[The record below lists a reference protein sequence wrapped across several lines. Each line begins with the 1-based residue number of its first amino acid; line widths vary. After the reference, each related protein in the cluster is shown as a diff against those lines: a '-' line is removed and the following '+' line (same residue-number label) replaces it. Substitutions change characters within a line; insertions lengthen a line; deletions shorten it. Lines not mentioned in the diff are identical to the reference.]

1 MNFLDYLYKR
11 LDDVNQQRAKQ
22 TNNNARLVWL
32 NGQREILLS
41 IIFDLEQNDK
51 QNDKNSNKEIG
62 RLELI
67 FSSSLKYK

>member
-11 LDDVNQQRAKQ
+11 LDDVNQQRTKQ

-41 IIFDLEQNDK
+41 IIFDLEQIDK
-51 QNDKNSNKEIG
+51 QDDNNSN
-62 RLELI
+62 
-67 FSSSLKYK
+67 

>member
-11 LDDVNQQRAKQ
+11 LDDVNQQRSKQ

-41 IIFDLEQNDK
+41 IIFDLEQIDK
-51 QNDKNSNKEIG
+51 HNGNNTN
-62 RLELI
+62 
-67 FSSSLKYK
+67 

>member
-41 IIFDLEQNDK
+41 IIFDLEQTDK
-51 QNDKNSNKEIG
+51 QNDNNSN
-62 RLELI
+62 
-67 FSSSLKYK
+67 